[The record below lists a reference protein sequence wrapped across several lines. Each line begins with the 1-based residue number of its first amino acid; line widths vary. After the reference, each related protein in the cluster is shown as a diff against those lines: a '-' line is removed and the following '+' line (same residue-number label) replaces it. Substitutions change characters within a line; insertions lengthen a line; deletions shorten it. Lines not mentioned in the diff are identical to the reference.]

1 MSRMSLT
8 WMAISSGRA
17 GHVHSRTK
25 AAIPQ
30 KFPGRAVMGG
40 TPGPRSQPPSLQG
53 RGGRGRAL
61 KQLQLRK
68 KPSAGSHHSGSLAKG
83 EEFVVLSRRSSG
95 DGGADWLEVDG
106 QKPGQKKKKQARG
119 WVRERLGQDIE
130 AVAGRDTLETAAAD
144 TQAQRDVVTFTNP
157 INSTYIADQDEG
169 GTGSGAM
176 VMVDAAPGST
186 ADVDSN
192 HVQPWCKV
200 GGRGAANCQQDVMH
214 KNKGK
219 KTVATLHVG
228 DRFEVLS
235 WRHGEEGRAVLL
247 RVAVKSGKGE
257 GAVGV
262 IRYSDT
268 RTPLQR
274 HGRALKEL
282 LLHNEP
288 HAGSGR
294 SGSLGAGEEFEVLRR
309 QEAGDGGAGWLA
321 DVGEA
326 DWLEVRALATQK
338 MIGKQPETGEETA
351 CGWVREWL
359 GQSVEAVESQQDAAT
374 HSTAVVTQ
382 LLVRQDLNPHA
393 GGQRSVWTAAHKRE
407 IVMACLLPIADT
419 ATDWFVTYRWYHSGR
434 EDLFK
439 VGLGIQV
446 FAGCVSTLVLFTTL
460 RMDDG
465 IGANKGWGWARASV
479 VSLFFG
485 SLGVAPALLATL
497 VVKGLIEKA
506 DSIDAATKHLLPVK
520 VMKMT
525 ELVVRPQ

>member
-1 MSRMSLT
+1 MD
-8 WMAISSGRA
+8 IESGR
-17 GHVHSRTK
+17 GVIRRTK

-30 KFPGRAVMGG
+30 KIPGRAVMGG

-83 EEFVVLSRRSSG
+83 DEFVVLSRRPSD

-106 QKPGQKKKKQARG
+106 QKPGQKKKQARG

-130 AVAGRDTLETAAAD
+130 AVAGTGRDTFETAAAD
-144 TQAQRDVVTFTNP
+144 TQPQRDVVIFTNP

-169 GTGSGAM
+169 STGSGAM
-176 VMVDAAPGST
+176 VMVDAVPGST

-200 GGRGAANCQQDVMH
+200 GGRGVANCQQDVMH
-214 KNKGK
+214 KSKGK

-268 RTPLQR
+268 HTPLQR

-282 LLHNEP
+282 PLHNEP

-326 DWLEVRALATQK
+326 DWLEVRAVAATKK
-338 MIGKQPETGEETA
+338 MIGKQPERGEEAA

-359 GQSVEAVESQQDAAT
+359 EQADRDNR
-374 HSTAVVTQ
+374 STAV
-382 LLVRQDLNPHA
+382 
-393 GGQRSVWTAAHKRE
+393 
-407 IVMACLLPIADT
+407 
-419 ATDWFVTYRWYHSGR
+419 
-434 EDLFK
+434 
-439 VGLGIQV
+439 
-446 FAGCVSTLVLFTTL
+446 
-460 RMDDG
+460 
-465 IGANKGWGWARASV
+465 
-479 VSLFFG
+479 
-485 SLGVAPALLATL
+485 
-497 VVKGLIEKA
+497 
-506 DSIDAATKHLLPVK
+506 ID
-520 VMKMT
+520 
-525 ELVVRPQ
+525 RPQEEQTSSSSCCWHEESART